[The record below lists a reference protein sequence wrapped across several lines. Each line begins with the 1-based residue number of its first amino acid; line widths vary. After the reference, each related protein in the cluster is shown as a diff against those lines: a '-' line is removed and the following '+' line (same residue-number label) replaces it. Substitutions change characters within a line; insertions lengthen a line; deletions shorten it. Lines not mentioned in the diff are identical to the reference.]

1 MGINREWT
9 LTKKSAKQHFSLEP
23 YDPDRI
29 GRLYGDNAI
38 NILLLEGHLGVEIT
52 SQDGKF
58 IVLGLPKSIAA
69 AETTI
74 RSLYEQTADSNAPIN
89 KEQVLMQV
97 NTVLQDNKSKKAKND
112 FYAQSIRIGQKSIT
126 PRTPNQQHYLESLS
140 KYDVNFGIG
149 PSGTGKTFLAVAS
162 ALAAYD
168 AGHVSRIML
177 CRPAVEAG
185 EKLGFLPGDINEKI
199 SPYLQPLYDALYN
212 LYGIS
217 KVERLIQ
224 NGILE
229 ITPLAFMR
237 GRTLSDAFI
246 ILDEAQNTTPQQMKM
261 FLTRMGFQS
270 RMVITGDVTQT
281 DLPSREDSGLRHA
294 MHLLQEVDGVEF
306 TFFKTNDIVRHPLV
320 QQIIEAYEDAS
331 PEV

>member
-1 MGINREWT
+1 MK
-9 LTKKSAKQHFSLEP
+9 KKSAKQHFTLEP
-23 YDPDRI
+23 YDPGRI

-52 SQDGKF
+52 SQEGRF
-58 IVLGLPKSIAA
+58 VVLGLPKSIAA
-69 AETTI
+69 AEKVI
-74 RSLYEQTADSNAPIN
+74 RSLYEQTINSESPIN

-97 NTVLQDNKSKKAKND
+97 NSVLQDNDSKQKNKTK
-112 FYAQSIRIGQKSIT
+112 FKGQTIRIGQKSIS
-126 PRTPNQQHYLESLS
+126 PRTPNQQHYLESLN
-140 KYDVNFGIG
+140 KYDVNFGVG
-149 PSGTGKTFLAVAS
+149 PSGSGKTYLAVAS

-199 SPYLQPLYDALYN
+199 NPYLQPLYDALYN

-217 KVERLIQ
+217 KVERMIH

-229 ITPLAFMR
+229 IAPLAFMR

-246 ILDEAQNTTPQQMKM
+246 ILDEAQNTTAQQMKM

-281 DLPSREDSGLRHA
+281 DLPNRQDSGLRHA
-294 MHLLQEVDGVEF
+294 MHLLQDVDGVEF
-306 TFFKTNDIVRHPLV
+306 TFFKSNDIVRHPLV
-320 QQIIEAYEDAS
+320 QQIIEAYESED
-331 PEV
+331 PDT

>member
-1 MGINREWT
+1 VTR
-9 LTKKSAKQHFSLEP
+9 KRARQHFTLEP
-23 YDPDRI
+23 YDV
-29 GRLYGDNAI
+29 GRLECLYGENAI

-52 SQDGKF
+52 SDGNKF
-58 IVLGLPKSIAA
+58 VVIGLPKSIAS
-69 AETTI
+69 AESII
-74 RSLYEQTADSNAPIN
+74 RSLYEQTESELPIK
-89 KEQVLMQV
+89 KEQVLMHM
-97 NTVLQDNKSKKAKND
+97 NTVLSSSEAKPKTKKK
-112 FYAQSIRIGQKSIT
+112 FYGASIKIGEKSIS
-126 PRTPNQQHYLESLS
+126 PRTPNQEHYMESLS
-140 KYDVNFGIG
+140 NFDVNFGIG
-149 PSGTGKTFLAVAS
+149 PSGSGKTFLAVAS

-212 LYGIS
+212 LYGVS
-217 KVERLIQ
+217 KVERLLST
-224 NGILE
+224 GVLE
-229 ITPLAFMR
+229 IVPLAFMR

-246 ILDEAQNTTPQQMKM
+246 ILDEAQNTTVQQMKM

-281 DLPSREDSGLRHA
+281 DLPNREDSGLRHV
-294 MHLLQEVDGVEF
+294 MHLLQEIDGVEF

-320 QQIIEAYEDAS
+320 QQIIEAYEEED
-331 PEV
+331 P